1 VTEIHFIVLKDK
13 GQRGERER
21 KEDEREREKERD
33 GEHWRREG
41 RRTQANEPG
50 ALLPGFSIKC

>member
-21 KEDEREREKERD
+21 KEDERERERERWRALEEGGKED
-33 GEHWRREG
+33 
-41 RRTQANEPG
+41 PG
-50 ALLPGFSIKC
+50 